1 MINIDTF
8 LKIGDQHKI
17 CEDYIIQG
25 TDQVPLLILSDGC
38 SSSDNTEM
46 GARILC
52 YLAKQYLFYRAGY
65 LHDLDYYQMGLW
77 VIHNAEMTCRQ
88 LGLKIGCLDATLIV
102 SYELDGTVYVYI
114 YGDGAVITK
123 NQIDIVQIDSVA
135 FTNNA
140 PYYLSYLIDEFRDEV
155 YHSNKNEKALE
166 MTCDGI
172 EISRDIR
179 HLAYDAEVVLKYSTR
194 AYPNIFIC
202 SDGIESFI
210 KKDPSQRDVL
220 NPHEILPDMMAFKNT
235 RGEFLK
241 RRIKRALKDL
251 DDQGITHYDD
261 LSIGAYTRIN

>member
-25 TDQVPLLILSDGC
+25 SDQVPLLILSDGC

-52 YLAKQYLFYRAGY
+52 YLAKQYLFYRAGH
-65 LHDLDYYQMGLW
+65 LHDLDYYQMGNW
-77 VIHNAEMTCRQ
+77 IIYNAEMTCRH
-88 LGLKIGCLDATLIV
+88 LGLLKGCLDATLII
-102 SYELDGTVYVYI
+102 SYELDGTVYVYM

-123 NQIDIVQIDSVA
+123 NERGIIQADSIE

-155 YHSNKNEKALE
+155 YHSNKYEKVLY
-166 MTCDGI
+166 TTSSI
-172 EISRDIR
+172 EQSG
-179 HLAYDAEVVLKYSTR
+179 LFVNNLSYDEKVVLKYSTR
-194 AYPNIFIC
+194 EFPTIFIC
-202 SDGIESFI
+202 SDGIQSFI
-210 KKDPSQRDVL
+210 KKDPSQRDIL
-220 NPHEILPDMMAFKNT
+220 DPHEVLPEMMAFKNT

-241 RRIKRALKDL
+241 RRMKRALKDL
-251 DDQGITHYDD
+251 DSQDITHYDD
-261 LSIGAYTRIN
+261 LSIGAFMRI

>member
-25 TDQVPLLILSDGC
+25 NDQVPLLILSDGC

-65 LHDLDYYQMGLW
+65 LHDLDYYQMGNW
-77 VIHNAEMTCRQ
+77 IIHNAEMTCRH
-88 LGLKIGCLDATLIV
+88 LGLKVGCLDATLII
-102 SYELDGTVYVYI
+102 SYELDGTVYVYM
-114 YGDGAVITK
+114 YGDGAVVRK
-123 NQIDIVQIDSVA
+123 NKGGIIQVDSIS

-140 PYYLSYLIDEFRDEV
+140 PYYLSYLIDEFRDEI
-155 YHSNKNEKALE
+155 YHSNKNEKALQSA
-166 MTCDGI
+166 CN
-172 EISRDIR
+172 IR
-179 HLAYDAEVVLKYSTR
+179 HLAYDAEIVLKYSTR
-194 AYPNIFIC
+194 TYPNIFIC

-210 KKDPSQRDVL
+210 KKDPSQRDIL
-220 NPHEILPDMMAFKNT
+220 DPHVVLPDMMAFKTT

-241 RRIKRALKDL
+241 RRMKRALKDL

-261 LSIGAYTRIN
+261 LSIGAYTRIK